1 MGTGSSRAPERQP
14 LRSFSSMMTR
24 VTHRRLSR
32 VLMPLWLVLATPAAA
47 EIIRIEI
54 TSREP
59 FGDAV
64 ASRIGS
70 YERLRG
76 RVVYALDP
84 TDEANRRIV
93 DLGLAITGDAGRVQ
107 FYGDIEIVAPVDR
120 AQAQPTVLYVV
131 NNRGRPTWGSEPFFL
146 SRGYVTVSSGWIA
159 QVPVSRDLL
168 RLEAPV
174 AFDPDDGIPVV
185 GLVRAEL
192 QTDVATDRLPVGDRN
207 QLAFEP
213 VTASLPAAALTRRE
227 RETDPPE
234 PIPRDQWRL
243 EVRYDGLD
251 EGSGLVEL
259 EMTLTGGFEP
269 GVIYELI
276 YEARGSV
283 VQGTGFAAMRDLVSF
298 LKYDRSEMNPLRRP
312 DGAPLADRVIGHGLS
327 QSGRALRMF
336 LHEGFNADEQGRQV
350 FDGVLP
356 TIAGGGQGFFN
367 HRFASPT
374 RTATQ
379 HDGHLYPADVF
390 PFTYGDETDP
400 FTGRADGLLRR
411 ARASGTVPK
420 VMHLDTSSEYRHRS
434 GSLVV
439 TDPLGQRDS
448 TLPPEVRVYVFGGA
462 QHSPARGPSDRG
474 QQPPNPNN
482 YRPFQE
488 ALFLAMDRW
497 LQDGTAPPPSVYPR
511 LADGTLVPWEAD
523 ASGWR
528 SLPGVAYPSVIQ
540 QPELLDYGP
549 AFERHRRIDRH
560 PPRRTGERYGVR
572 VPAVDADNNE
582 RGVLRLP
589 RVEVPVATLTGWNLR
604 NPAIGAETEL
614 LSLVGSRIPFPL
626 TPAERAET
634 GDPRHAVR
642 ERYADFEDYR
652 GRYMA
657 AARRLVADRYL
668 LPEHLPGLEAIATAH
683 RPLFDQ

>member
-1 MGTGSSRAPERQP
+1 MR
-14 LRSFSSMMTR
+14 RS
-24 VTHRRLSR
+24 LSR
-32 VLMPLWLVLATPAAA
+32 GPLMSRWLIPLWLVLATPAGA
-47 EIIRIEI
+47 EVIRVEI

-59 FGDAV
+59 FGESDP
-64 ASRIGS
+64 SKIGP

-84 TDEANRRIV
+84 GDEANRRIV
-93 DLGLAITGDAGRVQ
+93 DLGLAVTDDGGRVL
-107 FYGDIEIVAPVDR
+107 FYGDIEIIAPVDR
-120 AQAQPTVLYVV
+120 AQAQPTVLYVI
-131 NNRGRPTWGSEPFFL
+131 NNRGRRTWGSEPFFL

-174 AFDPDDGIPVV
+174 AIDPDNGIPVV

-192 QTDVATDRLPVGDRN
+192 QTDVATDQLPVGDRN

-213 VTASLPAAALTRRE
+213 VTASLPKAALTRRE
-227 RETDPPE
+227 RELDPPE

-243 EVRYDGLD
+243 GVRYDGSD

-259 EMTLTGGFEP
+259 EMELTGGFEP

-283 VQGTGFAAMRDLVSF
+283 VQGTGFAAMRDMVSF
-298 LKYDRSEMNPLRRP
+298 LKHDRTEMNPLRGP
-312 DGAPLADRVIGHGLS
+312 DGAPLTDRVIGHGLS

-336 LHEGFNADEQGRQV
+336 LHEGFNADELGRQV
-350 FDGVLP
+350 FDGALP

-379 HDGHLYPADVF
+379 HAGHLYPVDVF

-400 FTGRADGLLRR
+400 FTGRTDGLLRQ

-420 VMHLDTSSEYRHRS
+420 VMHLDTSSEYRHRA

-439 TDPLGQRDS
+439 TDPLGLRDS
-448 TLPPEVRVYVFGGA
+448 ALPAEVRVYVFGGA
-462 QHSPARGPSDRG
+462 QHSPARRPTDRG
-474 QQPPNPNN
+474 QQPPNPND
-482 YRPFQE
+482 YGPLQE

-497 LQDGTAPPPSVYPR
+497 VTDGTAPPPSVYPR
-511 LADGTLVPWEAD
+511 IVDGTLVPWEVD
-523 ASGWR
+523 ASGWHP
-528 SLPGVAYPSVIQ
+528 LPGVAYPTVIQ
-540 QPELLDYGP
+540 EPELLDYGT

-560 PPRRTGERYGVR
+560 PPVRTGKRYGVR
-572 VPAVDADNNE
+572 VPAVDVDNNE

-589 RVEVPVATLTGWNLR
+589 RVEVPMATYTGWNLR

-614 LSLVGSRIPFPL
+614 LSLMGSRIPFPV
-626 TPAERAET
+626 TPAERAGS
-634 GDPRHAVR
+634 GDPRQAVA
-642 ERYADFEDYR
+642 ERFADFEDYL

-657 AARRLVADRYL
+657 VAHQLVADRYL
-668 LPEHLPGLEAIATAH
+668 LAEHLGRLEAIATEHWA
-683 RPLFDQ
+683 LFEQ

>member
-1 MGTGSSRAPERQP
+1 
-14 LRSFSSMMTR
+14 MMKSA
-24 VTHRRLSR
+24 THRRRSCL
-32 VLMPLWLVLATPAAA
+32 LMPLMTLSLWIATPAAA
-47 EIIRIEI
+47 EVIRIDI

-64 ASRIGS
+64 ASKIGP

-84 TDEANRRIV
+84 DDDANRPIV
-93 DLGLAITGDAGRVQ
+93 DLGLAVTGDDGRVQ
-107 FYGDIEIVAPVDR
+107 FYGDIEIIAPVDR

-131 NNRGRPTWGSEPFFL
+131 NNRGRRTWGSEPFFL

-174 AFDPDDGIPVV
+174 AIDPDDGIPVV

-192 QTDVATDRLPVGDRN
+192 QTDVATDRLPVSN
-207 QLAFEP
+207 QRAYEP
-213 VTASLPAAALTRRE
+213 VTSSLGDAALTRRL
-227 RETDPPE
+227 REMDPPE
-234 PIPRDQWRL
+234 PIPREQWRL
-243 EVRYDGLD
+243 EVRYDGSD

-259 EMTLTGGFEP
+259 EMMLTGGFEP

-298 LKYDRSEMNPLRRP
+298 LKYDRSEVNPLRRL
-312 DGAPLADRVIGHGLS
+312 DGTRLAERVIGEGRS
-327 QSGRALRMF
+327 QSGRAIRMF

-350 FDGVLP
+350 FDGLIP

-379 HDGHLYPADVF
+379 HGGHLYPADVF

-400 FTGRADGLLRR
+400 FTGRTDGLLRR

-420 VMHLDTSSEYRHRS
+420 LMHLDTSSEYRHRS

-439 TDPLGQRDS
+439 TDPLGQRDT

-462 QHSPARGPSDRG
+462 QHSPARGRSARG

-482 YRPFQE
+482 YRPCQE

-497 LQDGTAPPPSVYPR
+497 LTDDTEPPTSVYPR
-511 LADGTLVPWEAD
+511 VADGTLVHWEAD
-523 ASGWR
+523 RSGWR
-528 SLPGVAYPSVIQ
+528 ALPGVAYPTVIQ
-540 QPELLDYGP
+540 QPELLDYGS
-549 AFERHRRIDRH
+549 AYERHRRIDLH
-560 PPRRTGERYGVR
+560 PPARTGKRYGVR

-589 RVEVPVATLTGWNLR
+589 RVEVPVATFTGWNLR
-604 NPAIGAETEL
+604 NPGIGAETEQ
-614 LSLVGSRIPFPL
+614 LSLTGSRIPFPV
-626 TPAERAET
+626 TPAERAQT
-634 GDPRHAVR
+634 GDPRQAVR
-642 ERYADFEDYR
+642 ERYADFEAYR

-657 AARRLVADRYL
+657 AADQLVADRYL
-668 LPEHLPGLEAIATAH
+668 LPEHLAGLETIATEH
-683 RPLFDQ
+683 RSLFEH